1 MNRKRTEIMR
11 GWLWLLIVATGC
23 TYGDTDRYSAR
34 AGKVYIALDWG
45 EVTPSD
51 STDFYFYKPGEATPI
66 ERRGTGRGFEGTLET
81 GTYQVMVVNRGYRNL
96 TVRKDAGYE
105 GGNAYALPAEAVS
118 RGATPFDTRSLLAA
132 PGNLYGTGLPQ
143 VVVGGNSEN
152 TFTAYPKALTY
163 PLRLDILVVGGAAV
177 KQMDGHIS
185 GVSPSVHIPS
195 GKASFEETGILTVP
209 MDQKDNG
216 HFGSSVTTFGLAPK
230 EGGQVPGGSNRL
242 ILDIELVDGTRFTDE
257 MDISEAINEAVDGE
271 ESGETFVASIE
282 LTLEIDLTHPG
293 GFRLQ
298 LVDWKTGSGSAT
310 EQANETKKR

>member
-1 MNRKRTEIMR
+1 MNRKLTEIMR
-11 GWLWLLIVATGC
+11 GWLWLLILATGC

-45 EVTPSD
+45 EATPSD
-51 STDFYFYKPGEATPI
+51 STDFYFYPPGGTTPV
-66 ERRGTGRGFEGTLET
+66 ERRGTGRGFEGTLEA

-96 TVRKDAGYE
+96 TVRKDAGYD
-105 GGNAYALPAEAVS
+105 GGHAHALPAEAALQDET
-118 RGATPFDTRSLLAA
+118 RADTRSLLAA

-177 KQMDGHIS
+177 EQMEGHIS

-195 GKASFEETGILTVP
+195 GKASFEDTGILPVP
-209 MDQKDNG
+209 MEKKGND

-242 ILDIELVDGTRFTDE
+242 VLEVELVDGTRFTDE
-257 MDISEAINEAVDGE
+257 MDISEAINEAVGGE
-271 ESGETFVASIE
+271 EPGGTFIASIE

-298 LVDWKTGSGSAT
+298 LVDWKTGSGSVT

>member
-11 GWLWLLIVATGC
+11 GWLWLLILATGC
-23 TYGDTDRYSAR
+23 TYGDTDRYSAH
-34 AGKVYIALDWG
+34 AGKVHIALDWG
-45 EVTPSD
+45 GAAPSD
-51 STDFYFYKPGEATPI
+51 STDFYFYPPGGTTPI
-66 ERRGTGRGFEGTLET
+66 ERKGTGRGFEGILEA

-96 TVRKDAGYE
+96 TVRKDAGYD
-105 GGNAYALPAEAVS
+105 GGHAHA
-118 RGATPFDTRSLLAA
+118 LAA

-163 PLRLDILVVGGAAV
+163 LLRLDIQVVGGV
-177 KQMDGHIS
+177 VVEQMEGHIS
-185 GVSPSVHIPS
+185 GVSSSVHIPS
-195 GKASFEETGILTVP
+195 GEASFEETGVLPVP
-209 MDQKDNG
+209 MEKRGNG
-216 HFGSSVTTFGLAPK
+216 HFDSSVTTFGLAPK

-257 MDISEAINEAVDGE
+257 MDISEAINEAINEADPG
-271 ESGETFVASIE
+271 GTFVASIE
-282 LTLEIDLTHPG
+282 LVLEIDLTHPS

>member
-11 GWLWLLIVATGC
+11 GWLWLLILATGC
-23 TYGDTDRYSAR
+23 TYGDTDRYSAH
-34 AGKVYIALDWG
+34 AGKVHIALDWG
-45 EVTPSD
+45 GAAPSD
-51 STDFYFYKPGEATPI
+51 STDFYFYPPGIPTPV
-66 ERRGTGRGFEGTLET
+66 ERKGTGRGFEGTLEA

-96 TVRKDAGYE
+96 TVRKDAGYD
-105 GGNAYALPAEAVS
+105 GGHAHALSAESVS
-118 RGATPFDTRSLLAA
+118 RGVIRIDTRSLLAA

-143 VVVGGNSEN
+143 VVVGGNTEN

-177 KQMDGHIS
+177 EQMEGHIS
-185 GVSPSVHIPS
+185 GVSPSVHIPT
-195 GKASFEETGILTVP
+195 GKASFEETGILPVP
-209 MDQKDNG
+209 MEKKGND
-216 HFGSSVTTFGLAPK
+216 HFSSSVTTFGLAPK

-242 ILDIELVDGTRFTDE
+242 ILDVELVDGTRFSDE
-257 MDISEAINEAVDGE
+257 MDISEAINEAVGGE
-271 ESGETFVASIE
+271 ESGGTFIASIE
-282 LTLEIDLTHPG
+282 LTLEIDLTHPS